1 MTKLE
6 KGLFIALAAILMM
19 IVVTTCTLIA
29 DTCKACDVTVDN
41 TVKIMLPDVESE
53 PLERIPEPIDI
64 LVDEYKEEIVN
75 EPVEPSKGVV
85 SDSEE
90 GEIVE
95 NEESVET
102 VETKIERFVE
112 SVTEEA
118 ETVVEER
125 VDEKDRYFDIPLDES
140 LQDHIRGLCE
150 EYGVDMTVILAM
162 IDRESK
168 FDIYA
173 VGDNGRA
180 LGLMQIHPRWHE
192 ARMSKLEC
200 WDLMD
205 SYQNM
210 TVAVDFIAELAASG
224 NSIEWVLMAYNGGE
238 AYADR
243 KVADGE
249 VSDYAVEVL
258 AEAERYW

>member
-6 KGLFIALAAILMM
+6 KGLLITLATILMM
-19 IVVTTCTLIA
+19 VCTVACSLLADAGEVV
-29 DTCKACDVTVDN
+29 VNN

-64 LVDEYKEEIVN
+64 LVEEYKEESAEGVI
-75 EPVEPSKGVV
+75 EPSEGVVDDSEIDAIEKNVEP
-85 SDSEE
+85 EP
-90 GEIVE
+90 
-95 NEESVET
+95 VET
-102 VETKIERFVE
+102 VEAKIERFVE

-118 ETVVEER
+118 ETAVEEK
-125 VDEKDRYFDIPLDES
+125 VEEDAVRYFDIPLDES

-150 EYGVDMTVILAM
+150 ASGVDLAIVLAM
-162 IDRESK
+162 VERESK

-173 VGDNGRA
+173 LGDNGRA

-192 ARMSKLEC
+192 ARMARLEC

-205 SYQNM
+205 PYQNM

-243 KVADGE
+243 KVAAGE
-249 VSDYAVEVL
+249 VSEYAVEVL
-258 AEAERYW
+258 ENAERFW